1 MVSFVDIWLTWHR
14 LSCQRTLW
22 TASYYY
28 CMSSKCWKS
37 FNEELFLEIFLEAIG
52 NFWGLTSS
60 QRLWQSSY
68 DLRDWVSKII
78 KNVWWEGGRS
88 QILLNFSFSWQPYQ
102 SISFSWR
109 HSMVSAIY
117 AICTVGP
124 NLQKLKIKLSLL

>member
-1 MVSFVDIWLTWHR
+1 MYKYTIGKPSPAPFWHFWPNSSPMACLCLLR
-14 LSCQRTLW
+14 MAPC
-22 TASYYY
+22 

-117 AICTVGP
+117 AICTVGR
-124 NLQKLKIKLSLL
+124 NL